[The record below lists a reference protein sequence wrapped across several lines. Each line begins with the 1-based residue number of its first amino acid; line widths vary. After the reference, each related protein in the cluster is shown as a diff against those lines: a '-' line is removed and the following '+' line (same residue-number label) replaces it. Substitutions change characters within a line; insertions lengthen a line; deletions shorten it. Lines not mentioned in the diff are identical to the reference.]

1 MQKPS
6 ACAHRLR
13 RVVSLLARP
22 LRPKLQAEGITAAK
36 LSVIGQLRFVGPM
49 TATELA
55 VREGVKIQSLTRLL
69 AELEES
75 EWITRGA
82 HPTDGRQIVLSLSPS
97 GMALLKR
104 AGEQV
109 DASLAQV
116 IAEQLT
122 VEEQAQLLA
131 ACVLLERLAKSLITS
146 PAQMAQTLPVR

>member
-36 LSVIGQLRFVGPM
+36 LSVIGQLRFVGLM

-55 VREGVKIQSLTRLL
+55 VREGVRIQSLTRLL

-146 PAQMAQTLPVR
+146 PAQMAQTLPER